1 MPECES
7 QQVIPV
13 GNHGINMMLGVRDNF
28 KIDIF
33 SPKRAKPIPNPCQG
47 TEKQIGELK
56 AYISRIQIASLLVWF
71 HLKIQ
76 Y

>member
-33 SPKRAKPIPNPCQG
+33 SPKESQTDTQSMPKHRK
-47 TEKQIGELK
+47 KIGELK
-56 AYISRIQIASLLVWF
+56 AYISKIQIASLLVWF
-71 HLKIQ
+71 YLKIQ
-76 Y
+76 